1 VVKEGKMLFE
11 LIAFDAD
18 DTLWHSETF
27 YQEAQTGL
35 AAILAP
41 YGIHP
46 DTLHDTLLH
55 IEVGNLATL
64 GYGAKAFTISMVEAG
79 IQMTGGRISTADVQ
93 AIIGLGKAML
103 SHEIQ
108 LLEHSHGTVARLAQS
123 HELMVITKGDLMDQE
138 RKLAASGLI
147 EYFKKI
153 EIVSDKKPQVY
164 ASLLQKHGVSP
175 DHFLMIGNSMRSDI
189 LPVLDLGGWAVYVP
203 YAMTWAHEQA
213 MVEMVMKER
222 FYEIDHLGQ
231 LPDLVA
237 QLEEAKNIS

>member
-1 VVKEGKMLFE
+1 MMVKEGKMRFE

-27 YQEAQTGL
+27 YQEAQAGL
-35 AAILAP
+35 AAILSS

-46 DTLHDTLLH
+46 NVLHDALLH
-55 IEVGNLATL
+55 IEVENLDTL

-79 IQMTGGRISTADVQ
+79 IQLTGGRISTADVQ

-103 SHEIQ
+103 SHKIQ
-108 LLEHSHGTVARLAQS
+108 LLEHSHATVARLAQS

-138 RKLAASGLI
+138 RKLAASGLL
-147 EYFKKI
+147 EYFQKI

-164 ASLLQKHGVSP
+164 ASLLKKHGVSP
-175 DHFLMIGNSMRSDI
+175 ERFLMIGNSMRSDI

-203 YAMTWAHEQA
+203 YATTWAHETA
-213 MVEMVMKER
+213 VDELEIKER
-222 FYEIDHLGQ
+222 FFEIDHLGQ
-231 LPDLVA
+231 LPTLVA
-237 QLEEAKNIS
+237 QLEEAKNS